1 MSDQVKTRPLC
12 LVVSSGDQLVRRVPL
27 SRERLTLGRRPYND
41 LVLDDLTVSGEHAL
55 VSLGPDGILLRDL
68 NSRNGTLVD
77 GRAIS
82 ECVVEPGSRIE
93 IGIYR
98 LEFEADSTDGPD
110 AMHAEVDGVHAETS
124 SVRAETSS
132 VRAEAGSVRA
142 AAVEA
147 GEARTPLA
155 CVEASLEYQTGAFA
169 GVRQRLDRSITR
181 ITDGGAQVAVISR
194 RKSGYFL
201 THLEGP
207 DTPRVNGESL
217 GHAGRRLADGDHLE
231 LGASLIRIVLR
242 G

>member
-98 LEFEADSTDGPD
+98 LEFEADSTDAPD
-110 AMHAEVDGVHAETS
+110 AMQAEAD
-124 SVRAETSS
+124 S
-132 VRAEAGSVRA
+132 VRAEADGVRA
-142 AAVEA
+142 AAAEA

-155 CVEASLEYQTGAFA
+155 CVEASLEYETGAFA

>member
-98 LEFEADSTDGPD
+98 LEFEADSTDAPD
-110 AMHAEVDGVHAETS
+110 AMQ
-124 SVRAETSS
+124 
-132 VRAEAGSVRA
+132 AEADGVRA
-142 AAVEA
+142 AAAEA

-155 CVEASLEYQTGAFA
+155 CVEASLEYETGAFA

>member
-98 LEFEADSTDGPD
+98 LEFEADSTDAPD
-110 AMHAEVDGVHAETS
+110 ATQAEADSA
-124 SVRAETSS
+124 
-132 VRAEAGSVRA
+132 RAEADGVRA
-142 AAVEA
+142 AAAEA

-155 CVEASLEYQTGAFA
+155 CVEASLEYETGAFA